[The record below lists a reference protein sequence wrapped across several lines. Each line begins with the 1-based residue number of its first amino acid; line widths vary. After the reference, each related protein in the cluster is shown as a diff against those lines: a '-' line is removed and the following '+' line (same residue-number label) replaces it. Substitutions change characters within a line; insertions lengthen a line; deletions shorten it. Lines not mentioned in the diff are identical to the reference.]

1 MVILKMNLSTSTFDY
16 NSTEP
21 IHKID
26 RWIFRLLLLFIATM
40 PLIIFGRFE
49 YIVSPTISDL
59 SLLGS
64 GYKIEFFSHY
74 KFFWTLLITAIVLM
88 LFIYKLFFK
97 QATISKTYLN
107 IFLLL
112 FIIAII
118 VSTVFS
124 NSVHIALYGLYN
136 RSDGA
141 IAWICYIV
149 LFFIALQ
156 IRLPKHFLHAIM
168 YAFIPFTLINFF
180 IMTMNFY
187 DHDLFQN
194 HAVYNF
200 LVYSLPTAF
209 LPNSNSQLLGTLDQW
224 NYLSGMFAMVMVM
237 YFVWAITAKGKVHVI
252 IGSIIASLAM
262 LIVFLSTS
270 TSGFLTIVVCTPFI
284 LWILFKQ
291 KNKGNTVLVLSIFFI
306 ICTPVYFLWNSQE
319 PKIYQESFGLVGSL
333 LASKEKQA
341 SSNDSPIP
349 SNDYLPVLPESSIS
363 GGSGRVYIWEKT
375 IDLIKERP
383 LTGYGMDTIMY
394 YFPHYNIDAREGLRS
409 EHTIVDK
416 PHNAY
421 LATFYGF
428 GVIGFICFSFL
439 GLFTV
444 FTLIR
449 SIYYQNWVTTTLTI
463 FTFAYFIQAIFNDSL
478 VAMTALA
485 FLFIGIS
492 ASQFLRKDQKSFIE
506 ATG

>member
-1 MVILKMNLSTSTFDY
+1 MTSPTI
-16 NSTEP
+16 NHHANEP

-26 RWIFRLLLLFIATM
+26 RFIFRILLLFIATM

-49 YIVSPTISDL
+49 YVVSPTISTI
-59 SLLGS
+59 SLLDT

-74 KFFWTLLITAIVLM
+74 KFFWTLLITATVLM

-107 IFLLL
+107 LFLVL
-112 FIIAII
+112 FIGAII

-141 IAWICYIV
+141 ISWICYVV

-156 IRLPKHFLHAIM
+156 IRFPKHFLHAIM
-168 YAFIPFTLINFF
+168 YALIPFTLVNFF
-180 IMTMNFY
+180 IITMNFY

-194 HAVYNF
+194 ETVYNF
-200 LVYSLPTAF
+200 LVYGLPSLFSPGTD
-209 LPNSNSQLLGTLDQW
+209 SQLLGTLDQW
-224 NYLSGMFAMVMVM
+224 NYLSGMFAMVTVM
-237 YFVWAITAKGKVHVI
+237 YFVWALTAKSKIHVI

-262 LIVFLSTS
+262 LIVFLSIS
-270 TSGFLTIVVCTPFI
+270 TSGYLTIVVCAPFV
-284 LWILFKQ
+284 LWILFRQ
-291 KNKGNTVLVLSIFFI
+291 KNKRNSVLVVSIFFV
-306 ICTPVYFLWNSQE
+306 ICTPIYFLWIEKQ
-319 PKIYQESFGLVGSL
+319 PRIYDESFGLVANL
-333 LASKEKQA
+333 FA
-341 SSNDSPIP
+341 SSEQNQSDNKTVTA
-349 SNDYLPVLPESSIS
+349 SNDYLPVLPEASVS

-383 LTGYGMDTIMY
+383 LTGYGMDTFMY
-394 YFPHYNIDAREGLRS
+394 NFPHYNIDARAGIGTEKM
-409 EHTIVDK
+409 IVDK

-428 GVIGFICFSFL
+428 GVVGFICFIFL
-439 GLFTV
+439 ALFTV
-444 FTLIR
+444 YTLIR
-449 SIYYQNWVTTTLTI
+449 SIYLKNWATTTLTI
-463 FTFAYFIQAIFNDSL
+463 FTFAYFIQAMFNDSI

-492 ASQFLRKDQKSFIE
+492 ASQLLRKEQKSFID
-506 ATG
+506 ATN

>member
-1 MVILKMNLSTSTFDY
+1 MTTSTSTFDSSS
-16 NSTEP
+16 NEP

-49 YIVSPTISDL
+49 YVVSPTISDI
-59 SLLGS
+59 SLFES

-107 IFLLL
+107 LFAVL
-112 FIIAII
+112 FIIAIG
-118 VSTVFS
+118 VSTTFS

-141 IAWICYIV
+141 ISWICYIV

-156 IRLPKHFLHAIM
+156 IRYPRHFFHAIM
-168 YAFIPFTLINFF
+168 YAFIPFTLLNFF
-180 IMTMNFY
+180 IMIMNFY

-194 HAVYNF
+194 KTVYNF
-200 LVYSLPTAF
+200 LVYG
-209 LPNSNSQLLGTLDQW
+209 LPNLFSPNSDSQLLGTLDQW

-237 YFVWAITAKGKVHVI
+237 YFVWALTAKGKFHVI
-252 IGSIIASLAM
+252 VGSLIASLAM

-270 TSGFLTIVVCTPFI
+270 TSGFLTVIACTPFI
-284 LWILFKQ
+284 LWIIIKQ
-291 KNKGNTVLVLSIFFI
+291 KNKRHTALVLSIFFI
-306 ICTPVYFLWNSQE
+306 ICTPIYFLWNEKE
-319 PKIYQESFGLVGSL
+319 PRIYQESFGLVEKL
-333 LASKEKQA
+333 FASGEQQITETKA
-341 SSNDSPIP
+341 DDTTSDG
-349 SNDYLPVLPESSIS
+349 YLPVLPESSIS

-375 IDLIKERP
+375 IDLIRERP

-394 YFPHYNIDAREGLRS
+394 NFPHYNIDARAGLLS

-416 PHNAY
+416 PHNVY

-428 GVIGFICFSFL
+428 GGIGFICFIFL
-439 GLFTV
+439 ALFTV

-449 SIYYQNWVTTTLTI
+449 SIYLQNWVTTALAM
-463 FTFAYFIQAIFNDSL
+463 FSFAYFIQAFFNDSL

-492 ASQFLRKDQKSFIE
+492 ASQFLRKEQKSFIE
-506 ATG
+506 VT